1 MAAHVCKDG
10 RDLIQRI
17 AAGDRLAFAQLYDR
31 YAAIVLGLA
40 CRILGDQATAETV
53 VLEVFHE
60 VWRTAAHYDPTRS
73 TPDTWLFTLARMRAL
88 DAQRAAWEEGK
99 RAEGAIPQAVGAPL
113 ASHRET
119 QERTW
124 VMTALAGLAQEQ
136 RQVLELAY
144 YDGLT
149 QTEIAMRLG
158 LPLDTVKTRL
168 CQGLDQLQD
177 RLVTQGWTVL

>member
-1 MAAHVCKDG
+1 MAAHACKDG

-17 AAGDRLAFAQLYDR
+17 AAGDHLAFTQLYDR

-40 CRILGDQATAETV
+40 SRILGHQATAEAV

-60 VWRTAAHYDPTRS
+60 VWRTAVHYDPTRS
-73 TPDTWLFTLARMRAL
+73 TPDTWLFTLARTRAL
-88 DAQRAAWEEGK
+88 DMQRAARREGK
-99 RAEGAIPQAVGAPL
+99 RAEGASPQAVAAPL
-113 ASHRET
+113 ELGRET

-124 VMTALAGLAQEQ
+124 IMTALAGLAQEQ
-136 RQVLELAY
+136 RQVLELVY

-149 QTEIAMRLG
+149 QTEIATRLG
-158 LPLDTVKTRL
+158 IPLDTVKMWI

>member
-1 MAAHVCKDG
+1 MAAHACKDG
-10 RDLIQRI
+10 RDLIQRL
-17 AAGDRLAFAQLYDR
+17 ATGDRLAFAQFYDR
-31 YAAIVLGLA
+31 YAAIVFGLVY
-40 CRILGDQATAETV
+40 RILGHQATAETV

-60 VWRTAAHYDPTRS
+60 VWRTAAHYDPTQS
-73 TPDTWLFTLARMRAL
+73 APDTWLFTLARMRAL
-88 DAQRAAWEEGK
+88 DAQRAVWEK
-99 RAEGAIPQAVGAPL
+99 RAEGAIPQAAGAPL
-113 ASHRET
+113 ASRRET

-149 QTEIAMRLG
+149 QTEIATRLG
-158 LPLDTVKTRL
+158 ISLDTVKTRL

>member
-1 MAAHVCKDG
+1 MAAHACKDG

-31 YAAIVLGLA
+31 YAAIVLGLV
-40 CRILGDQATAETV
+40 CRILGHQETAERV

-60 VWRTAAHYDPTRS
+60 VWHTAAHYDPTQR
-73 TPDTWLFTLARMRAL
+73 TPDTWLFTLARTRAL
-88 DAQRAAWEEGK
+88 DAQRAAWGEGK
-99 RAEGAIPQAVGAPL
+99 QVEGAFPQVAGATL
-113 ASHRET
+113 TSDRET

-158 LPLDTVKTRL
+158 IPLDTVKARL